1 MFLRVRQ
8 LASIVHAAL
17 QLTLSRQPVSRA
29 IFSPLPIQRG
39 ANVGFVRLLQQDAGP
54 SNTEPHTSTSA
65 LEEAAA
71 ERVKDP
77 SKSVSSLQR
86 QRAHFS
92 QPLGRRAEVPAV
104 HLPKR
109 FGQNQEVAVADE
121 TRKLLE
127 QIVSRFRNVRWAV
140 AYGSGVFGQ
149 DGYDPN
155 AVSFVV

>member
-1 MFLRVRQ
+1 M
-8 LASIVHAAL
+8 
-17 QLTLSRQPVSRA
+17 
-29 IFSPLPIQRG
+29 
-39 ANVGFVRLLQQDAGP
+39 RLLQQDA
-54 SNTEPHTSTSA
+54 SSSKAEPQISTSA

-104 HLPKR
+104 HLPRR
-109 FGQNQEVAVADE
+109 FGRNQEVAVADE

-155 AVSFVV
+155 AVSLHGQFRQDSS